1 MERRRTRSATRG
13 AGRLQGD
20 VTLSEQVLEP
30 AEPRTAERP
39 SRLSLLMAFGA
50 IAVVGVV
57 IPLVFANHYGA
68 IGVPRNDDWSYLR
81 TLFHWV
87 DTGSLD
93 FNRWVSMTLFGQL
106 VIAAPLVWLFGHDIA
121 AVQVLTALLGF
132 AGLLAV
138 LWIGCIVVRT
148 FWLAVFVAVL
158 VAGGPLWGALSV
170 SFMTDV
176 PAFAL
181 AMIACALGVRAFRDR
196 PVSFPFLVAGLA
208 AAFAGS
214 TIRQYGAVPLVALV
228 LVGGWSL
235 WQDQRRRNFWQFAM
249 LSAAVGVAL
258 VALALYWQTVP
269 NGRSVA
275 PGLPTAHSVGVT
287 FYKGAGLIRL
297 LGLLLAPVIVLAGPV
312 QIVRRSWLATR
323 SWTVLVCGGAGIVL
337 VFTALRSSR
346 AAFVGNYVGPD
357 GVLSQG
363 LIGGTRPDILPP
375 GAFVF
380 LVLVG
385 IVGGVLLLLA
395 LIPAFIDAR
404 IRWRAASGSAGGRVS
419 VLVSLVVLG
428 YLGAYFLA
436 AMAGLQISDR
446 YVLPIVPLVSLLL
459 VRHRGGT
466 RGEAIGRLRSS
477 ARRGAIAGGIALT
490 ALTVVGLVFT
500 ADSASF
506 DGTRWR
512 VAVAATRLGWRP
524 DQIAGGWE
532 WVNYHARGAP
542 VAEKNGG
549 VRCVRVTLNPRGGVH
564 ARNVVAY
571 RYYRSP
577 LIDPVPVV
585 AVRTARPCATRP
597 AKKARS
603 GP

>member
-1 MERRRTRSATRG
+1 MERWRTRSATRG
-13 AGRLQGD
+13 TGRLQGE
-20 VTLSEQVLEP
+20 VTFGKQFLEH
-30 AEPRTAERP
+30 AKSRTTKWR
-39 SRLSLLMAFGA
+39 SRLALLVAFGA
-50 IAVVGVV
+50 IGVIGVV
-57 IPLVFANHYGA
+57 IPLVLAHHYGA
-68 IGVPRNDDWSYLR
+68 MGVPRNDDWSYLR

-106 VIAAPLVWLFGHDIA
+106 VTAAPLVWLFGHDIA
-121 AVQVLTALLGF
+121 AVQILTALLGF

-138 LWIGCIVVRT
+138 LWIGCMLVKT
-148 FWLAVFVAVL
+148 LWLAVFVAVL

-176 PAFAL
+176 PAFTFS
-181 AMIACALGVRAFRDR
+181 MIACALGVRALKDR
-196 PVSFPFLVAGLA
+196 PVSFSFLVAGLA

-214 TIRQYGAVPLVALV
+214 TIRQYGAVPLLALV

-235 WQDQRRRNFWQFAM
+235 WQEQRRRSIWLFAI
-249 LSAAVGVAL
+249 LSAVLAVAL

-287 FYKGAGLIRL
+287 FHKGAGLLRL
-297 LGLLLAPVIVLAGPV
+297 LGLLLVPAIVVAGPL

-323 SWTVLVCGGAGIVL
+323 SWTVLVCSCAGIVL
-337 VFTALRSSR
+337 VLTALRSSR

-375 GAFVF
+375 GGFVL
-380 LVLVG
+380 LVLLG
-385 IVGGVLLLLA
+385 TVGGVLLLLA
-395 LIPAFIDAR
+395 LIPACIDAR
-404 IRWRAASGSAGGRVS
+404 VRWRAASGSADGRVS
-419 VLVSLVVLG
+419 VFVSLVVLG

-446 YVLPIVPLVSLLL
+446 YVLPIVPLASLLL
-459 VRHRGGT
+459 VRPRSGN
-466 RGEAIGRLRSS
+466 RGEATGRLQSWVP
-477 ARRGAIAGGIALT
+477 RRAIAGGIALT
-490 ALTVVGLVFT
+490 VLTVVGLVFT

-506 DGTRWR
+506 DGSRWR
-512 VAVAATRLGWRP
+512 VAVAAARLGWRP

-542 VAEKNGG
+542 VAEMKLGE
-549 VRCVRVTLNPRGGVH
+549 RCVRVTLNPRGGVH
-564 ARNVVAY
+564 GRNVVAY

-577 LIDPVPVV
+577 LIDPVAVV

-597 AKKARS
+597 AQKGNS